1 MAMRLP
7 SEFVCLFVCEREDDV
22 VAMRLPSEFV
32 CLFVCLFVRE
42 RR

>member
-1 MAMRLP
+1 MSL
-7 SEFVCLFVCEREDDV
+7 FVCLFVCEREDDV

-42 RR
+42 KMM